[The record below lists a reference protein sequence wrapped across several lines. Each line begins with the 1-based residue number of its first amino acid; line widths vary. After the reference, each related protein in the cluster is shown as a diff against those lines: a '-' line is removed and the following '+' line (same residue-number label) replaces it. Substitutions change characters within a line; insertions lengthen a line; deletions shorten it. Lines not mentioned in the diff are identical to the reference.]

1 MNQSVIS
8 LNIKLK
14 GGWTGAER
22 LDSVERYDPLLN
34 SWKYCSAMQ
43 IAVSSPGVCN
53 LNGLLYV
60 IGGSVLDGEVTN
72 LVQVYNP
79 SHDEWKYLKSMEGA
93 RTGCGSCAFNSK
105 IYALGGWESSNE
117 SLNLVESYD
126 PKTDTW
132 ESCPTMISCRHKPGT
147 NYYDLYLN

>member
-1 MNQSVIS
+1 MAI
-8 LNIKLK
+8 
-14 GGWTGAER
+14 
-22 LDSVERYDPLLN
+22 
-34 SWKYCSAMQ
+34 
-43 IAVSSPGVCN
+43 SSPGVCS

-72 LVQVYNP
+72 QVQVYNP
-79 SHDEWKYLKSMEGA
+79 SFDEWKFVKSMENA

-126 PKTDTW
+126 PETNTW
-132 ESCPTMISCRHKPGT
+132 ESCPNMISCRHKPGRFFF
-147 NYYDLYLN
+147 